1 MIENKQIQLKNKIV
15 KQAISSVRK
24 DHKVDEVSL
33 LSISKELNVDFS
45 EITKYY
51 TSMED
56 IFLEQQKKNW
66 KSIHKS
72 LNRKTKKAKTPGDFK
87 KVFDTFLEDF
97 VSNLGPDADLN
108 WEVCSFIPVC
118 LQFREANKR
127 VIAGKIKNI
136 IKRGWPGKTDNV
148 LDRQTDLFIL
158 SFYGFI
164 DHIVHKPVKER
175 AKILKDFRN
184 MLNLHLQDR
193 LFF

>member
-1 MIENKQIQLKNKIV
+1 MSRKEIELKDKIV

-24 DHKVDEVSL
+24 DRRVDVVSL
-33 LSISKELNVDFS
+33 LAISKELNVDFS
-45 EITKYY
+45 EVTKYY

-66 KSIHKS
+66 KSTFKM
-72 LNRKTKKAKTPGDFK
+72 LDKRLKKAKNPGDFK
-87 KVFDTFLEDF
+87 SLFDKFLEDF
-97 VSNLGPDADLN
+97 VSDLGLNADLH

-118 LQFREANKR
+118 LEFREKSKNRLA
-127 VIAGKIKNI
+127 VKIRNI

-158 SFYGFI
+158 SFFGFI
-164 DHIVHKPVKER
+164 DHVVHKPVKER
-175 AKILKDFRN
+175 EKILKDFRN

>member
-1 MIENKQIQLKNKIV
+1 MKNKETKLKNKIV
-15 KQAISSVRK
+15 KQAISSVRR
-24 DHKVDEVSL
+24 DHKVDVVSL

-45 EITKYY
+45 EVTKYY

-66 KSIHKS
+66 KSTFKM
-72 LNRKTKKAKTPGDFK
+72 LDKRLKKAKNPGDFK
-87 KVFDTFLEDF
+87 SLFDKFLEDF
-97 VSNLGPDADLN
+97 VSELSLNADLH

-118 LQFREANKR
+118 LEFREINKKR
-127 VIAGKIKNI
+127 LSVKIRNV

-158 SFYGFI
+158 SFFGFI
-164 DHIVHKPVKER
+164 DHVVHKPVKER

>member
-1 MIENKQIQLKNKIV
+1 MNSKEIRLKDKIV

-87 KVFDTFLEDF
+87 KVFDMFLEDF

-118 LQFREANKR
+118 LEFREANKR

>member
-1 MIENKQIQLKNKIV
+1 MKNKQIQLKNKIV

-66 KSIHKS
+66 KSTYKS
-72 LNRKTKKAKTPGDFK
+72 LNRKIKKAKTPGDFK

>member
-1 MIENKQIQLKNKIV
+1 MISKDIQLKDKIV

-24 DHKVDEVSL
+24 DRKVDEVSL
-33 LSISKELNVDFS
+33 LAISKELNVDFS
-45 EITKYY
+45 EITNYY
-51 TSMED
+51 ASMED

-66 KSIHKS
+66 KSTFKRLDKS
-72 LNRKTKKAKTPGDFK
+72 VKKAKTPGDFK
-87 KVFDTFLEDF
+87 SLFDNFLEDF
-97 VSNLGPDADLN
+97 VSELSINADLH

-118 LQFREANKR
+118 LEFRETNKKKL
-127 VIAGKIKNI
+127 AAKIRNI

-158 SFYGFI
+158 SFFGFI
-164 DHIVHKPVKER
+164 DHIVHTPIEER
-175 AKILKDFRN
+175 AKILSDFKN

>member
-1 MIENKQIQLKNKIV
+1 MNSKDTQLKDKIV

-33 LSISKELNVDFS
+33 LAISKELNVDFS
-45 EITKYY
+45 EITNYY
-51 TSMED
+51 ASMED

-66 KSIHKS
+66 KSTFKRLDKS
-72 LNRKTKKAKTPGDFK
+72 VKKAKTPGDFK
-87 KVFDTFLEDF
+87 SLFDNFLEDF
-97 VSNLGPDADLN
+97 VSELSINADLH

-118 LQFREANKR
+118 LEFRETNKKKL
-127 VIAGKIKNI
+127 AAKIRNI

-158 SFYGFI
+158 SFFGFI
-164 DHIVHKPVKER
+164 DHIVHTPIKER

>member
-1 MIENKQIQLKNKIV
+1 MKNKQIQLKNKIV

-24 DHKVDEVSL
+24 DHRVDEVSL

-97 VSNLGPDADLN
+97 VSDLGPDADLH

-118 LQFREANKR
+118 LEFREANKR

-164 DHIVHKPVKER
+164 DHVVHKPVKER

>member
-1 MIENKQIQLKNKIV
+1 MKNKQIQLKNKIV

-24 DHKVDEVSL
+24 DHRVDEVSL

-97 VSNLGPDADLN
+97 VSDLGPDADLN

>member
-1 MIENKQIQLKNKIV
+1 LKNKQIQLKNKIV

-24 DHKVDEVSL
+24 DHRVDEVSL

-97 VSNLGPDADLN
+97 VSDLGPDADLN

>member
-1 MIENKQIQLKNKIV
+1 LKNKETKLKNKIV
-15 KQAISSVRK
+15 KQAINSVRR
-24 DHKVDEVSL
+24 DHKVDVVSL

-45 EITKYY
+45 IITKYY

-66 KSIHKS
+66 KSTYRS
-72 LNRKTKKAKTPGDFK
+72 LDKKTKGAKTPGDFK
-87 KVFDTFLEDF
+87 SVFDTFLEDF
-97 VSNLGPDADLN
+97 VSDLGADADLH

-118 LQFREANKR
+118 LEFREANKR
-127 VIAGKIKNI
+127 VIASKIKNI

-164 DHIVHKPVKER
+164 DHIVHTPVKER
-175 AKILKDFRN
+175 AIILKDFRN

>member
-1 MIENKQIQLKNKIV
+1 MSRKEIELKDKIV
-15 KQAISSVRK
+15 KQAINSVRK
-24 DHKVDEVSL
+24 DRKVDVVSL
-33 LSISKELNVDFS
+33 LAISKELNVDFY
-45 EITKYY
+45 EVTKYY

-66 KSIHKS
+66 KSTFKM
-72 LNRKTKKAKTPGDFK
+72 LDKRLKKAKNPGDFK
-87 KVFDTFLEDF
+87 SLFDKFLEDF
-97 VSNLGPDADLN
+97 VSDLGLNADLH

-118 LQFREANKR
+118 LEFREKSKNRLA
-127 VIAGKIKNI
+127 VKIRNI

-158 SFYGFI
+158 SFFGFI
-164 DHIVHKPVKER
+164 DHVVHKPAKER
-175 AKILKDFRN
+175 EKILKDFRN

>member
-1 MIENKQIQLKNKIV
+1 MSRKEIELKDKIV

-24 DHKVDEVSL
+24 DRKVDVMSL
-33 LSISKELNVDFS
+33 LAISKELNVDFS
-45 EITKYY
+45 EVTKYY

-66 KSIHKS
+66 KSTFKM
-72 LNRKTKKAKTPGDFK
+72 LDKRLKKAKNPGDFK
-87 KVFDTFLEDF
+87 SLFDKFLEDF
-97 VSNLGPDADLN
+97 VSDLGLNADLH

-118 LQFREANKR
+118 LEFR
-127 VIAGKIKNI
+127 VKIKNKLAVKIRNI

-158 SFYGFI
+158 SFFGFI
-164 DHIVHKPVKER
+164 DHVVHKPVKER
-175 AKILKDFRN
+175 EKILKDFRN

>member
-1 MIENKQIQLKNKIV
+1 MKNKQIQLKNKIV

-24 DHKVDEVSL
+24 DHRVDEVSL

-66 KSIHKS
+66 KSTYKS

-164 DHIVHKPVKER
+164 DHVVHKPVKER

>member
-1 MIENKQIQLKNKIV
+1 LKNIQIQLKNKIV

-24 DHKVDEVSL
+24 DHRVDEVSL

-97 VSNLGPDADLN
+97 VSDLGPDADLN

-164 DHIVHKPVKER
+164 DHVVHKPVKER

>member
-1 MIENKQIQLKNKIV
+1 MKNKQIQLKNKIV

-24 DHKVDEVSL
+24 DHRVDEVSL

-66 KSIHKS
+66 KSTYKS
-72 LNRKTKKAKTPGDFK
+72 LNRKIKKAKTPGDFK

-97 VSNLGPDADLN
+97 VSDLGPDADLN

>member
-1 MIENKQIQLKNKIV
+1 MSRKEIELKDKIV
-15 KQAISSVRK
+15 KQAINSVRK
-24 DHKVDEVSL
+24 DRKVDVVSL
-33 LSISKELNVDFS
+33 LAISKELNVDFY
-45 EITKYY
+45 EVTKYY

-66 KSIHKS
+66 KSTFKM
-72 LNRKTKKAKTPGDFK
+72 LDKRLKKAKNPGDFK
-87 KVFDTFLEDF
+87 SLFDKFLEDF
-97 VSNLGPDADLN
+97 VSDLGLNADLH

-118 LQFREANKR
+118 LEFR
-127 VIAGKIKNI
+127 VKIKNKLAVKIRNI

-158 SFYGFI
+158 SFFGFI
-164 DHIVHKPVKER
+164 DHVVHKPVKER
-175 AKILKDFRN
+175 EKILKDFRN

>member
-1 MIENKQIQLKNKIV
+1 MISKDIQLKDKIV

-33 LSISKELNVDFS
+33 LAISKELNVDFS

-51 TSMED
+51 TSMEE

-66 KSIHKS
+66 KSTFKRLDKS
-72 LNRKTKKAKTPGDFK
+72 VKKAKTPGDFK
-87 KVFDTFLEDF
+87 SLFDNFLEDF
-97 VSNLGPDADLN
+97 VSELSINADLH

-118 LQFREANKR
+118 LEFRETNKKKL
-127 VIAGKIKNI
+127 AAKIRNI

-158 SFYGFI
+158 SFFGFI
-164 DHIVHKPVKER
+164 DHIVHTPIEER
-175 AKILKDFRN
+175 AKILRDFKN